1 MNVPSPLPRNHVH
14 LCNAMFASATS
25 QFLGMLLYSARTGRR
40 LSRPPAVQEPVAAR
54 HCLCRLSNQITLS
67 YPQRSTFS
75 HSLSMLNPTQ
85 QIAKLKDAGR
95 RVREHLQRPT
105 LERSMADDPLFHDE
119 ETDDIM
125 RPSIIPGPVQTA
137 HPLQAPPPATALPM
151 ASGQQQDVEAAG
163 PSSNVTFH
171 DTPTVLSGYYD
182 EPLSGSDGEAMPS
195 ISEAN
200 VLQAPSPM
208 YRRHASFTRSSTGS
222 GVQLAPRSPFDN
234 TQHPASLG
242 AGPVLS
248 DNPILSGSSSVTPS
262 SRKFSRQ
269 KSGNAAEP
277 IALSSAKL
285 DMSLT

>member
-1 MNVPSPLPRNHVH
+1 MH
-14 LCNAMFASATS
+14 
-25 QFLGMLLYSARTGRR
+25 G
-40 LSRPPAVQEPVAAR
+40 PVAAK

-75 HSLSMLNPTQ
+75 QSLSMLNPSQ

-105 LERSMADDPLFHDE
+105 LERSMTADPLFHDE

-137 HPLQAPPPATALPM
+137 PPLQAPPSAAALPV
-151 ASGQQQDVEAAG
+151 APDQQEDLQAAA
-163 PSSNVTFH
+163 PSSNVTFC
-171 DTPTVLSGYYD
+171 DTPAVLSSNYD

-195 ISEAN
+195 ISEVN

-222 GVQLAPRSPFDN
+222 GIQLAPRSPFDSA
-234 TQHPASLG
+234 QHPAGLA

-248 DNPILSGSSSVTPS
+248 DRPILSGSPSVASS
-262 SRKFSRQ
+262 SRRFSRQ
-269 KSGNAAEP
+269 KSGTAA
-277 IALSSAKL
+277 AVARLL
-285 DMSLT
+285 